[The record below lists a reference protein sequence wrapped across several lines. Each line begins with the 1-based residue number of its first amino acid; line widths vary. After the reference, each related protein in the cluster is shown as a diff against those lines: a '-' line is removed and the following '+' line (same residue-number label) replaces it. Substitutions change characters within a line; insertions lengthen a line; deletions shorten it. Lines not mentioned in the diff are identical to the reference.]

1 MEAKQVVQKTKCKA
15 YDKLYSKLGTKEG
28 KKDISKLAKTR
39 EMKVS
44 KQEHIKL

>member
-1 MEAKQVVQKTKCKA
+1 MINFILFLIGKA

-28 KKDISKLAKTR
+28 KKDISKLAKRR